1 MTVEHYLV
9 NYFKPASMSTI
20 FRFQT
25 KFSCHFVFFCFFL
38 SSCFVVGNFPCT
50 LSVLYQTLRRKG
62 LGLEGSELDSEESMQ
77 VAADKYP
84 LSEGM
89 DLSVARQRFYV
100 STHTLL
106 LSPHTQA

>member
-1 MTVEHYLV
+1 M
-9 NYFKPASMSTI
+9 
-20 FRFQT
+20 
-25 KFSCHFVFFCFFL
+25 
-38 SSCFVVGNFPCT
+38 GDFPYA
-50 LSVLYQTLRRKG
+50 LSVLHQTLRRKG

-100 STHTLL
+100 SSQNL
-106 LSPHTQA
+106 

>member
-1 MTVEHYLV
+1 MNFKLQTFTK
-9 NYFKPASMSTI
+9 NYINAVI
-20 FRFQT
+20 
-25 KFSCHFVFFCFFL
+25 
-38 SSCFVVGNFPCT
+38 VGNFLCA

-62 LGLEGSELDSEESMQ
+62 LGLDASELDGEESMQ

-100 STHTLL
+100 SPHTLL
-106 LSPHTQA
+106 LLHIHNTHEHENTHTHRPS